1 MTRFVSFWIS
11 PDKAFLNHK
20 IYGIGLK
27 NMRIGL
33 WGTSAL
39 CYSKEHSGIVLVNIQ
54 APPLQ
59 VSGGY
64 GVQGFG
70 FGKDFKF

>member
-1 MTRFVSFWIS
+1 
-11 PDKAFLNHK
+11 
-20 IYGIGLK
+20 
-27 NMRIGL
+27 MRIGL